1 MTNRILLRAAL
12 AVLAGTAALAPA
24 PAPAQT
30 LDRTVMPAP
39 GPTPEVDFPE
49 PARHTLSNGLRV
61 WLLERPGVQTAFVQL
76 MVEAGAVADPAD
88 RPGLASLTAAM
99 LTEGTATRSSRQI
112 LEEIDFLAANLNAN
126 AGQEVSSL
134 TLTTLSRNLAP
145 ALAVFADV
153 AVNPSFPDSEW
164 NRVREQRLVA
174 IRQAMDQPANVAQ
187 EAFARLVYGAAH
199 PLGRP
204 IQGTPA
210 SVRAITPND
219 LRAFYRARYRPENSH
234 LIVVGDV
241 RADQVIPQLERAF
254 AGWQRGSVAAL
265 AAPAAPT
272 PLSATKV
279 YLIDRPDAAQSQ
291 IRIGHVGVE
300 RANRDYFPL
309 LVMNTILGAAFTSR
323 INLNLREEKG
333 YTYGARS
340 GFQMGRLAG
349 PFTATGGVH
358 TAVTKESVT
367 EFMRELEEIR
377 GARPVTPQEL
387 EFAKAS
393 IIRREPMS
401 LETNEH
407 FAGRIQEMI
416 LYGLPMDYFDEYNAR
431 VAAVTLDDVNRV
443 AREYLQPGRFAIVVV
458 GDRAK
463 VEAGLRELP
472 YPLELITLDTPADTP
487 AAAPG
492 TGGR

>member
-1 MTNRILLRAAL
+1 MTTNRILSRAAAAL
-12 AVLAGTAALAPA
+12 VAAAALAPA
-24 PAPAQT
+24 AGAQT
-30 LDRTVMPAP
+30 LDRGVMPAP

-49 PARHTLSNGLRV
+49 PRRHTLSNGLQV
-61 WLLERPGVQTAFVQL
+61 WLVERPGVPMVYVQL

-99 LTEGTATRSSRQI
+99 LAEGTATRTSRQI

-126 AGQEVSSL
+126 AGQDVATL

-153 AVNPSFPDSEW
+153 AVNPSFPESEW
-164 NRVREQRLVA
+164 SRVREQRLVA
-174 IRQAMDQPANVAQ
+174 IRQAMDQPGNVAQ
-187 EAFARLVYGAAH
+187 EAFARLVYGPSH

-204 IQGTPA
+204 VQGTPA
-210 SVRAITPND
+210 SVRAITPDD
-219 LRAFYRARYRPENSH
+219 LRAFYQARYRPENSH

-241 RADQVIPQLERAF
+241 RADQVVPQLEAAF
-254 AGWQRGSVAAL
+254 AGWRRGTVPAVAP
-265 AAPAAPT
+265 PAAPT
-272 PLSATKV
+272 PLAATKV
-279 YLIDRPDAAQSQ
+279 YLVDRPDAAQSQ

-300 RANRDYFPL
+300 RAHRDYFPL
-309 LVMNTILGAAFTSR
+309 LVMNTVLGGAFTSR
-323 INLNLREEKG
+323 INLNLREARG

-340 GFQMGRLAG
+340 NFQMGRLAG
-349 PFTATGGVH
+349 PFTATGGVQ
-358 TAVTKESVT
+358 TAVTKESVA

-377 GARPVTPQEL
+377 GARPVTAEEL
-387 EFAKAS
+387 EFAKTS

-416 LYGLPMDYFDEYNAR
+416 LYGLPMDYFDEYNER
-431 VAAVTLDDVNRV
+431 VAAVTLEDVNRV

-472 YPLELITLDTPADTP
+472 YPLEIVAVDAPGEPSAS
-487 AAAPG
+487 APG
-492 TGGR
+492 TSGR

>member
-1 MTNRILLRAAL
+1 MTNRILSRAGAAL
-12 AVLAGTAALAPA
+12 LAAAALAPA
-24 PAPAQT
+24 APAQT
-30 LDRTVMPAP
+30 FDRTVMPAP

-49 PARHTLSNGLRV
+49 PLRRTLANGLQV
-61 WLLERPGVQTAFVQL
+61 WVMERPGVPMVYLQL
-76 MVEAGAVADPAD
+76 MTEAGAVADPAD

-99 LTEGTATRSSRQI
+99 LTEGTATRTGRQI

-126 AGQEVSSL
+126 AGQEVATL

-145 ALAVFADV
+145 ALSVFADV
-153 AVNPSFPDSEW
+153 AVNPSFPEGEW

-174 IRQAMDQPANVAQ
+174 LRQAMDQPANVAQ
-187 EAFARLVYGAAH
+187 QAFARLVYGPAH

-210 SVRAITPND
+210 SVRAITPDD

-254 AGWQRGSVAAL
+254 AGWQRGS
-265 AAPAAPT
+265 APAVSPPAEPT
-272 PLSATKV
+272 PLQATRV
-279 YLIDRPDAAQSQ
+279 YLVDRPDAAQSQ
-291 IRIGHVGVE
+291 IRIGHVGVA
-300 RANRDYFPL
+300 RASRDYFPL
-309 LVMNTILGAAFTSR
+309 LVMNTVLGGAFTSR
-323 INLNLREEKG
+323 INLNLRETRG
-333 YTYGARS
+333 YSYGARS

-358 TAVTKESVT
+358 TAVTRESVA

-387 EFAKAS
+387 EFARTS

-416 LYGLPMDYFDEYNAR
+416 LYGLPMDYFDEYNER
-431 VAAVTLDDVNRV
+431 VAAVTLEDVNRV

-472 YPLELITLDTPADTP
+472 YPVEIVAVDTPAETP
-487 AAAPG
+487 APAPG
-492 TGGR
+492 TSGR